1 MGPLTLILPAGQSE
15 RQSKETEIW
24 ETNLPFSCIATFC
37 VGWRWGLSLVGVHLI
52 TSTSFPFKA
61 IGKQGL
67 ECGVST
73 GSHTTGAFL
82 GVGFG
87 VHSMTSTS
95 FPFKAIGKQGLE
107 CGVSTGSHTTGAFLG
122 VGFGVHSMTST
133 SFPFEAI
140 GKRGLE
146 HSVST
151 GSLTTGATRAFL
163 GVCNSAVWMDG
174 VDIGVVDG
182 SGGAVSVSVSFVT
195 KKAIWN

>member
-61 IGKQGL
+61 IGKW
-67 ECGVST
+67 
-73 GSHTTGAFL
+73 
-82 GVGFG
+82 
-87 VHSMTSTS
+87 
-95 FPFKAIGKQGLE
+95 GLE

-151 GSLTTGATRAFL
+151 GSLTTGATGAFL

-182 SGGAVSVSVSFVT
+182 SGGAISVSVSFVT
-195 KKAIWN
+195 KKGIWN